1 MLKNRH
7 RQEEGLS
14 PTEKTRH
21 ISDSS
26 ILTIDRVESGDVVQN
41 RSIHQISEIENLHVN
56 NEHPDLSETKIGLEK
71 LALEPK
77 LELELEPSAGN
88 IHASIGAQIDKAPS
102 NLSVDKEE
110 LLENKIEP
118 KPDTDTNNNQDIGL
132 KEHQKRYFAPSI
144 DRNNNFNSRMND
156 MRFLENTNNLR
167 NIL

>member
-7 RQEEGLS
+7 RQEESLS

-41 RSIHQISEIENLHVN
+41 RSIHQISEIENLNVN
-56 NEHPDLSETKIGLEK
+56 NDHPDLNETKIDLEK

-88 IHASIGAQIDKAPS
+88 IHASTGAQIDKAPS
-102 NLSVDKEE
+102 NLFVDKEE
-110 LLENKIEP
+110 LLENKVEP
-118 KPDTDTNNNQDIGL
+118 KQDTNTNNNRDKGL
-132 KEHQKRYFAPSI
+132 NTHQFAPSI
-144 DRNNNFNSRMND
+144 DRNNNFTNRNTD
-156 MRFLENTNNLR
+156 MRFLDNTNNLR

>member
-7 RQEEGLS
+7 RQEESLS

-56 NEHPDLSETKIGLEK
+56 NEHPDLNERKIALEK

-102 NLSVDKEE
+102 NLSPDKDE
-110 LLENKIEP
+110 LQVEP
-118 KPDTDTNNNQDIGL
+118 KPDTDRNNNRDIGL
-132 KEHQKRYFAPSI
+132 NEQQKRYFAPSI
-144 DRNNNFNSRMND
+144 DRNNNFNNRNND
-156 MRFLENTNNLR
+156 IRFLE
-167 NIL
+167 IDHE